1 MNFKIADFF
10 FLSKSFR
17 KLFSGSYGDKNYMKK
32 LPALFLI
39 VLCWSYAILELDD
52 SFTHCEVLLVY
63 VHR

>member
-10 FLSKSFR
+10 FYQSLSENFFQV
-17 KLFSGSYGDKNYMKK
+17 LGDKNYMKK

-63 VHR
+63 VRR